1 MRGIKGPV
9 GTSQDSIDLLGS
21 SDAHQKLEKAIATE
35 LGFQCSGFNWSDLST
50 FI

>member
-21 SDAHQKLEKAIATE
+21 SDAHFTLEGAIAKE
-35 LGFQCSGFNWSDLST
+35 LRFNKV
-50 FI
+50 